1 MGKCTPL
8 CRQCDWKGDVNDP
21 LARCV
26 AHAPALNVDPP
37 YHVFPTTAVD
47 AESDYQTFTITNT
60 GQGGDLVIGQ
70 ITLIGAEY
78 NQFRIVRDRAS
89 GETIHQ
95 GRSKTIRVRFS
106 PNSRGSK
113 AAEINIPSN
122 VADSPTRVPIR
133 GTTYKVIVVISVDWD
148 GHDLRDANINA
159 FENFRNNAHDQDNGQ
174 PIPFTHFICASYFT
188 GPNIAGAVNPNPST
202 VPNISTKIQRAL
214 RAQDEIGLH
223 VHGWQTVIVGSGVGF
238 TNNHHWA
245 DPTITVVA
253 RQTPGYH
260 NCWRDIGH
268 TNPLTDYNAN
278 EVCDILTHSRTVLNN
293 NLGGGYRISNSFRSG
308 GWVTNAAVRQGI
320 YDAGF
325 RIDSSAVANNPAFNS
340 PHDFSNWHGD
350 WRAGPIGPINQQKQP
365 FLIDDGAGRIL
376 KEVPD
381 NCYLADYIN
390 TADMDDHMQNWA
402 LTQPGPVLVAIG
414 FHQETV
420 SELYTYDNAG
430 VVQDGPGAG
439 FLPRIENVLNQW
451 HGDGTWQHLQ
461 FCTVEEAA
469 DIFLP

>member
-8 CRQCDWKGDVNDP
+8 CQQCDWKGDVNNS
-21 LARCV
+21 LARCA
-26 AHAPALNVDPP
+26 AHAPALTVTPRP
-37 YHVFPTTAVD
+37 HVFPTTAVD
-47 AESDYQTFTITNT
+47 ANSDYQTFTITNT
-60 GQGGDLVIGQ
+60 GGGGDLVIGQ
-70 ITLIGAEY
+70 ITLIGAEN

-89 GETIHQ
+89 GGTIRQ
-95 GRSKTIRVRFS
+95 GRSKTIRVRFRPTS
-106 PNSRGSK
+106 QGNK
-113 AAEINIPSN
+113 AADINIPSN
-122 VADSPTRVPIR
+122 VVASPTRVPIR

-159 FENFRNNAHDQDNGQ
+159 FENFRNNAHDQNNGQ
-174 PIPFTHFICASYFT
+174 PIPLTHFICASYFT

-245 DPTITVVA
+245 DPTLAVAA
-253 RQTPGYH
+253 RQIPGYH

-278 EVCDILTHSRTVLNN
+278 EVRDILNHSRTVLNN
-293 NLGGGYRISNSFRSG
+293 NLGGGYSISNSFRSG
-308 GWVTNAAVRQGI
+308 GWVTSAAVRQGI

-325 RIDSSAVANNPAFNS
+325 RIDSSAVPDNAGFVG
-340 PHDFSNWHGD
+340 FSHWHGD
-350 WRAGPIGPINQQKQP
+350 WGAVPITQNSQP
-365 FLIDDGAGRIL
+365 YTIDDGAGRIL

-390 TADMDDHMQNWA
+390 TADMNDHMKNWA

-420 SELYTYDNAG
+420 GELYTYDNAG
-430 VVQDGPGAG
+430 GVQNGPGPG
-439 FLPRIENVLNQW
+439 HLTEITNVLNQW
-451 HGDGTWQHLQ
+451 HGDGTWQNLQ
-461 FCTVEEAA
+461 FCTVEQAA
-469 DIFLP
+469 NIFLP